1 MKKRRATI
9 YLNQELMSAAARY
22 ARDHGKPFSVV
33 AEAAIASFLTP
44 DSAQRE
50 AAAAIR
56 RLDGLSR
63 AADRLER
70 DVGIAIEMQALFL
83 KYWLTATPAL
93 PEAARAGAQAMG
105 SKRFE
110 TFVASLGRRL
120 NSGTRFTRELSFDVP
135 GEAELEDPL

>member
-9 YLNQELMSAAARY
+9 YLNPELMTAAARY
-22 ARDHGKPFSVV
+22 ARDHGKPFSLV

-44 DSAQRE
+44 DAAQRE

-63 AADRLER
+63 ATDRLER

-93 PEAARAGAQAMG
+93 PEAARAAAQAMG
-105 SKRFE
+105 AQRFE
-110 TFVASLGRRL
+110 TFVSSLGRRL
-120 NSGTRFTRELSFDVP
+120 NSGARFTRELSFEVP
-135 GEAELEDPL
+135 GETELEDPL